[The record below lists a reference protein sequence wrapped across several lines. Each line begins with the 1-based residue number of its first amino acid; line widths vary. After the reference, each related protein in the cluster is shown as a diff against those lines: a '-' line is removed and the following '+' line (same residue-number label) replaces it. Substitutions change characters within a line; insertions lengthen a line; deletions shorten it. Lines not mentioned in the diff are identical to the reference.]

1 MAQPHV
7 EMTALGGR
15 KRQAVGKHAVL
26 VQHGSLDFTQ
36 T

>member
-15 KRQAVGKHAVL
+15 KRQSVGKHAVL
-26 VQHGSLDFTQ
+26 IQHEGLDFTQ